1 MNKSLQKKTL
11 KSAKQLRLQMER
23 SAQRNANLRVR
34 LDNEMLK
41 LQRKLSPLL
50 ERRDKLNI
58 CYTQLDK
65 PTAESIVY
73 SQFVELVARRLTP
86 MDSKTRKM

>member
-1 MNKSLQKKTL
+1 
-11 KSAKQLRLQMER
+11 MER

-73 SQFVELVARRLTP
+73 SQFVELVARTP
-86 MDSKTRKM
+86 DAYGFKDAQDVIDKMFSLE